1 MPRHRRFKSEP
12 YVRRQAMAFRVF
24 GEIRPLLDRFV
35 LRVWLE
41 EDAPVREIVCSDRAL
56 ALRQI
61 EIMKLGDMAEYDAYA
76 RGPDGGR
83 EDEINRAT

>member
-12 YVRRQAMAFRVF
+12 YVRRQSLAFKVF

-35 LRVWLE
+35 LPVWLE
-41 EDAPVREIVCSDRAL
+41 EDAPAREIVCSDRAL

-76 RGPDGGR
+76 REPDGGR
-83 EDEINRAT
+83 GEAENRES